1 MRTHLLIFAGI
12 GLFST
17 LSIFAQPAQGRFKEL
32 RNQKRSFIQREAG
45 LSNEDMLVWEEL
57 QQSHRKSMRADAP
70 RAENAK
76 TAAARLSQT
85 SIESMTEDQANAIL
99 SDRMARA
106 EQAVAARKAV
116 LEAGRKKLGAKKM
129 LRIQLAEKEWKKE
142 LLKKIRGTEPE
153 EELD

>member
-1 MRTHLLIFAGI
+1 
-12 GLFST
+12 
-17 LSIFAQPAQGRFKEL
+17 
-32 RNQKRSFIQREAG
+32 
-45 LSNEDMLVWEEL
+45 
-57 QQSHRKSMRADAP
+57 
-70 RAENAK
+70 
-76 TAAARLSQT
+76 
-85 SIESMTEDQANAIL
+85 
-99 SDRMARA
+99 MARA